1 MTLSSSPALQ
11 ALLDDPTLDGAQLC
25 RLVGVEADWLHQRVA
40 DGLVNACAAGEG
52 GVVRFDAVALRRV
65 RRMVS
70 LERHFDAVPELAALV
85 ADLEEE
91 LRTLRAQLQRAR
103 P

>member
-52 GVVRFDAVALRRV
+52 GVVRFDAV
-65 RRMVS
+65 
-70 LERHFDAVPELAALV
+70 PELAALV